1 MKKNILLGLL
11 ISATSFLLV
20 ECKTTQKT
28 ASKDPGAILN
38 SKEADRIE
46 RVLSADDM
54 RGRRAFTPDID
65 KAADFIADEF
75 KKAGLQTMTGNNG
88 FRQEFAMV
96 RAKFISVTG
105 SFDGEAL
112 DAKDII
118 VVTCLPQLKFD
129 EVSDFEKT
137 SIKAGGN
144 LFAEA

>member
-65 KAADFIADEF
+65 RAADFIADEF
-75 KKAGLQTMTGNNG
+75 KKAGLQTMNGNNG
-88 FRQEFAMV
+88 YKQEFAMV
-96 RAKFISVTG
+96 RAKQVSASG
-105 SFDGEAL
+105 SFDGQDVE
-112 DAKDII
+112 AKDII
-118 VVTCLPQLKFD
+118 VITCSPQLKFD
-129 EVSDFEKT
+129 EVSDFEKV
-137 SIKAGGN
+137 SI
-144 LFAEA
+144 